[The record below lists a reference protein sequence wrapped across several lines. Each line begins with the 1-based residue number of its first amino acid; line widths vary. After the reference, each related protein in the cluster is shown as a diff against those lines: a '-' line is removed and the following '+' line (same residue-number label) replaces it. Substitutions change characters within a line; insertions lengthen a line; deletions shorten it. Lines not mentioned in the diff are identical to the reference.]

1 METTYDSISNRSR
14 VMIAAKRVFGAVAAT
29 ALTVSLAACGAIGA
43 GGDNTAKEGF
53 KIGLIA
59 PVTGPVVQEAT
70 AMKRGFE
77 LAIQKINAAGGVL
90 GKPVEVVEVDDQ
102 ADAAKSTQL
111 AQRLITQD
119 RVDYIFGT
127 IPGDT
132 TAAVAQV
139 AESAEVPF
147 SSAILGNA
155 GICGQYFFPFGEPNA
170 SLLNG
175 LVPQMMGDFGSRV
188 ALVGNDY
195 AFPRGYFADARQL
208 IEDAGGEVVLEEYSP
223 LGTADWQPVTAK
235 VNGATPDWI
244 LTAVVGADA
253 TAFVTQADQAGLLD
267 RVGLTGVS
275 LIADFYPGL
284 GKRTDGHSLVGR
296 YSDQLTGEANAV
308 FVEAFRSSYGF
319 SDPIPSVAANAYE
332 GMLMIARAV
341 EAAGSTDGAAIA
353 EALAGQT
360 VENGIFGD
368 GAFSKDHFFM
378 TDMVRFEIR
387 EDGKYTPI
395 DVLSAID
402 TAGITPRCAS

>member
-1 METTYDSISNRSR
+1 METTYGSIRDRSR
-14 VMIAAKRVFGAVAAT
+14 GMTTAKRVIGAVAAT

-43 GGDNTAKEGF
+43 SGDGTANEGL

-77 LAIQKINAAGGVL
+77 LAIKKINTAGGVL
-90 GKPVEVVEVDDQ
+90 GKPVKIVEVDDQ

-119 RVDYIFGT
+119 NVDYIFGT

-139 AESAEVPF
+139 AESAKVPF

-155 GICGQYFFPFGEPNA
+155 GICGKYFFPFGEPNA

-175 LVPQMMGDFGSRV
+175 LVPQMMKDFGPRV
-188 ALVGNDY
+188 AFVGNDY
-195 AFPRGYFADARQL
+195 AFPRGYFADSRKL
-208 IEDAGGEVVLEEYSP
+208 IEDAGGEVALEEYSP
-223 LGTADWQPVTAK
+223 LGTADWQPVIAK
-235 VNGATPDWI
+235 VNAANPDWV

-296 YSDQLTGEANAV
+296 YSDQLPGDANAE
-308 FVEAFRSSYGF
+308 FVKAFRSSYGF
-319 SDPIPSVAANAYE
+319 SDPIPSVAANSYE

-341 EAAGSTDGAAIA
+341 EAAGSTDGSAI
-353 EALAGQT
+353 EQSLAKQR
-360 VENGIFGD
+360 VKNGIFGD
-368 GAFSKDHFFM
+368 GAFSDDHFFM

-387 EDGKYTPI
+387 EGGKYAPI
-395 DVLSAID
+395 DVLSATN
-402 TAGITPRCAS
+402 TAGITPRCDS